1 MPDKES
7 PAERYRRL
15 ARECLA
21 LLPTVSSPAARTAL
35 IEMAELWERLAR
47 QQGDKKE

>member
-1 MPDKES
+1 MPDMES

-21 LLPTVSSPAARTAL
+21 ILPTVSVPPRTAL
-35 IEMAELWERLAR
+35 IEMAQVWERLAKE
-47 QQGDKKE
+47 QGDKKE